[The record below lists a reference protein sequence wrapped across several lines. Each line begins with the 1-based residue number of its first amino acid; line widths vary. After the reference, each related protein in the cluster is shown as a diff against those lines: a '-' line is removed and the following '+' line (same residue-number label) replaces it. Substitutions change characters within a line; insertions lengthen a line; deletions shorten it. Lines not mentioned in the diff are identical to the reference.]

1 MTDDLVSRFNERKV
15 MAVCTALMVL
25 FLADAV
31 YSQIH
36 PNTGKGV
43 TDIEEV
49 KAGAFPDMGRLGGR
63 LQKIKIDRGDIYV
76 SGHYK

>member
-1 MTDDLVSRFNERKV
+1 MVI
-15 MAVCTALMVL
+15 CTVLMVF

-43 TDIEEV
+43 TDIEEARETHSTQQISD
-49 KAGAFPDMGRLGGR
+49 K
-63 LQKIKIDRGDIYV
+63 QI
-76 SGHYK
+76 

>member
-1 MTDDLVSRFNERKV
+1 MPYLCGLRRFANAYVNRFNERKV
-15 MAVCTALMVL
+15 MVICTVLMVA

-43 TDIEEV
+43 TDIEE
-49 KAGAFPDMGRLGGR
+49 ARGPDPAH
-63 LQKIKIDRGDIYV
+63 QV
-76 SGHYK
+76 SGKQIQA